1 MCFGNVSGGYL
12 LFPRE
17 IPENVATWKTQQ
29 KRFATQS
36 LCGALWGGAIFLF
49 LSTHLSA
56 AKPTGESRQLFIDN
70 LKVHGFLSQGIVNTS
85 DNRWFGDSP
94 DTSYS
99 FTEAALKP
107 RHILLV
113 YRSGAERFVSHY
125 SQISCFR
132 AVTNEVGRRHI
143 RWLSH
148 PGLRACRSH
157 LSVNTGASSRCARRP
172 NKATTRAI
180 QRNARYPFYPAGDF
194 SAVSGLL

>member
-1 MCFGNVSGGYL
+1 
-12 LFPRE
+12 
-17 IPENVATWKTQQ
+17 VATWKTQQ

-99 FTEAALKP
+99 FTEAALNGSYRITPKFLVSGQ
-107 RHILLV
+107 LLM
-113 YRSGAERFVSHY
+113 R
-125 SQISCFR
+125 
-132 AVTNEVGRRHI
+132 
-143 RWLSH
+143 L
-148 PGLRACRSH
+148 
-157 LSVNTGASSRCARRP
+157 
-172 NKATTRAI
+172 
-180 QRNARYPFYPAGDF
+180 AGDIYDG
-194 SAVSGLL
+194 SPTLD